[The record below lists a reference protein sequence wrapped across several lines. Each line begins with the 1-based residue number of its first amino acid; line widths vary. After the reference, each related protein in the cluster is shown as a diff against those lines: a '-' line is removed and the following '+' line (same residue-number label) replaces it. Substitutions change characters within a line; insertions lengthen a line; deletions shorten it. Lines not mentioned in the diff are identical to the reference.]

1 MKDSPR
7 SPLIDACRN
16 GTMNAPR
23 GLSGAPHAPV
33 RRSKIWPGMIFA
45 LIGLNMT
52 IVGFT
57 IYFATADRSVA
68 TEPDYYAKALNY
80 DAEIKLREASRALGW
95 TASAA
100 LRPAADQ
107 RGMDLTI
114 TLADH
119 EGKPI
124 DGAQVSAVVFAN
136 VRSGNRQKLKLVQD
150 SSASVYAAPVRIDR
164 SGIWHVR
171 VSAVRGDQAFARETD
186 LLVPG
191 Q

>member
-1 MKDSPR
+1 MNNS
-7 SPLIDACRN
+7 SSSLVIDAHRN
-16 GTMNAPR
+16 GTMNVPR
-23 GLSGAPHAPV
+23 GQSRVPGAPV

-95 TASAA
+95 TASAG

-114 TLADH
+114 ALADR

-124 DGAQVSAVVFAN
+124 EGAQVSAVVFAN
-136 VRSGNRQKLKLVQD
+136 VRSGNRQTLTLSQD

-164 SGIWHVR
+164 SGVWHVR
-171 VSAVRGDQAFARETD
+171 VSAVRGDQTFARETD